1 MKLNTEY
8 NVKMALFQQ
17 DLFATMQDRD
27 AWKIIVDEILQNDPD
42 GEACADFEK
51 IYRALAV
58 DGDTDALYEQICSDQ
73 LDNYIMGT
81 FAACRMGIPK
91 DTPLVSWAAENKRR
105 YKGLHGEIANLRTLL
120 IMGFNPN
127 ATDSTSGNTAM
138 HKMCSLNWGEGVHVR
153 AIKVLLES
161 GANPNIPNVNGD
173 TPFNYLCGSHPFTDH
188 VQAALLMM
196 LAAGA
201 DPTIKAADGADALQV
216 LNFTENFEPDPA
228 RLALIK
234 KIENDLA
241 VRETLNAS
249 Q

>member
-1 MKLNTEY
+1 MKLNTEH

-17 DLFATMQDRD
+17 DLVATMQSKN
-27 AWKIIVDEILQNDPD
+27 AWQIFIDDLVKSDPD
-42 GEACADFEK
+42 GESCAYFEK
-51 IYRALAV
+51 TYRALAA
-58 DGDTDALYEQICSDQ
+58 DGDTNALYEQLCSDQ

-91 DTPLVSWAAENKRR
+91 DTPLVAWAAENKRL

-127 ATDSTSGNTAM
+127 VTYAMNGNTAM
-138 HKMCSLNWGEGVHVR
+138 HKMCRLNWGEGVHVR

-161 GANPNIPNVNGD
+161 GANPNIPNVIGD
-173 TPFNYLCGSHPFTDH
+173 TPFCYLCGSYPFTDH
-188 VQAALLMM
+188 VQEALLMM

-201 DPTIKAADGADALQV
+201 DPSIKAEDGADALHV
-216 LNFTENFEPDPA
+216 LKSTEKFEPDPA

-241 VRETLNAS
+241 VRETQNAS
-249 Q
+249 K

>member
-1 MKLNTEY
+1 MKLNTEH

-17 DLFATMQDRD
+17 DLVATMQDRD
-27 AWKIIVDEILQNDPD
+27 AWKIFVDEIVKSDPD
-42 GEACADFEK
+42 GQACADFEK
-51 IYRALAV
+51 TYRALAV
-58 DGDTDALYEQICSDQ
+58 DGDPNALYGQLYSDQ
-73 LDNYIMGT
+73 MDNYIMGT
-81 FAACRMGIPK
+81 FAACRMDIPK
-91 DTPLVSWAAENKRR
+91 DTPLVAWAAENKRL

-127 ATDSTSGNTAM
+127 VTDGTSGNTAM
-138 HKMCSLNWGEGVHVR
+138 HNMCGLKWGDGVHVR

-201 DPTIKAADGADALQV
+201 DPSIKAADGADALHV
-216 LNFTENFEPDPA
+216 LKLTENFEPDPA

-249 Q
+249 K